1 MGPTKMETPKL
12 EIIRSPELGLY
23 FASAEVTGNEA
34 SRAGAAERELAR
46 TKLAQMKVMR
56 SNSVSN
62 LIRLSM
68 HASARLK
75 AACRAIVG
83 RVTIRHAKSKAL
95 AVRETVA
102 LGDRRFVSVIEFER
116 QRFLIGSSPSA
127 ITLLSILGD
136 KQPRD
141 EGIGETT

>member
-1 MGPTKMETPKL
+1 MGLTKMETPKL

-23 FASAEVTGNEA
+23 FATAEVTGNEA
-34 SRAGAAERELAR
+34 SRAGATEREL
-46 TKLAQMKVMR
+46 THPKLAQMKAMR
-56 SNSVSN
+56 SASVPK
-62 LIRLSM
+62 LTRMFM

-75 AACRAIVG
+75 AAWRPIVG

-116 QRFLIGSSPSA
+116 QRFLIASSPSA

-141 EGIGETT
+141 NGTGEAT